1 MGSLDVISFKEAS
14 TRIGRSLVSEF
25 SELDSNESGMS
36 VDDALTV
43 STCESVIFSKRQK
56 IIFFF
61 LNSLLFRMHAE
72 TKLKEANL

>member
-43 STCESVIFSKRQK
+43 STFESVLCKAPK
-56 IIFFF
+56 NNIFF
-61 LNSLLFRMHAE
+61 
-72 TKLKEANL
+72 

>member
-43 STCESVIFSKRQK
+43 STFESHLCYAPK

-61 LNSLLFRMHAE
+61 LNSVFFRMHAE

>member
-1 MGSLDVISFKEAS
+1 MISFKEAS

-43 STCESVIFSKRQK
+43 STIESVLCKAPK
-56 IIFFF
+56 NNIFF
-61 LNSLLFRMHAE
+61 NSLLFRMHAE